1 MKLPPFPHPL
11 QMQPGKGNVM
21 TYFLTDEQE
30 AWMRHWYP
38 VKENGLLMQESGMSH
53 STLHRFAR
61 QLGLKKS
68 ARGLHAIKRRQA
80 KSIKKTCEAN
90 GYYDSLRGKAPSEAA
105 HQGTLRMW
113 QEIRDGKREHPARI
127 MARENPAKYAEWMQH
142 KSEARKE
149 TFRKEQRR
157 LMYGLPRQ
165 TKLVHVVLNKYTRS
179 QTCHRYNALNRGYIL
194 TEDCSE
200 QGGDRYN
207 IYYDDETERS
217 ALFERNCEADGLH
230 ILPWESPLP
239 ASPHWGGDE
248 DEEDE

>member
-11 QMQPGKGNVM
+11 QMQPGKCGAM
-21 TYFLTDEQE
+21 TYYLTAEQE
-30 AWMRHWYP
+30 AWLRHWYP

-61 QLGLKKS
+61 QLKLKKS
-68 ARGLHAIKRRQA
+68 ARGMHAIKRRQA

-90 GYYDSLRGKAPSEAA
+90 GYYDSLRGKRPSEAA

-127 MARENPAKYAEWMQH
+127 MARENPAKYAAWMQH
-142 KSEARKE
+142 KSEARKDAI
-149 TFRKEQRR
+149 RKEQRR
-157 LMYGLPRQ
+157 LLYGLPRQ
-165 TKLVHVVLNKYTRS
+165 TKLARIVLNKYTRS

-217 ALFERNCEADGLH
+217 VLFERNCEADGLH
-230 ILPWESPLP
+230 ILPWKPTPDPSLKGRE
-239 ASPHWGGDE
+239 E
-248 DEEDE
+248 DEEEE

>member
-11 QMQPGKGNVM
+11 QKQPGKGGAM
-21 TYFLTDEQE
+21 TYVLTDEQE
-30 AWMRHWYP
+30 AWLRHWYP

-53 STLHRFAR
+53 ATLHRFAR
-61 QLGLKKS
+61 QLKLKKS

-142 KSEARKE
+142 KSEARKDAI
-149 TFRKEQRR
+149 RKEQRR
-157 LMYGLPRQ
+157 LLYGLPRQ
-165 TKLVHVVLNKYTRS
+165 TKLARIVLNKYTRS
-179 QTCHRYNALNRGYIL
+179 QTSHRYNALNRGYIV

-230 ILPWESPLP
+230 ILPWKPTPDPSK
-239 ASPHWGGDE
+239 
-248 DEEDE
+248 EEEEE